1 MRHHIADMGTLAREV
16 WPAPLVIVSD
26 LHNSGP
32 GGHCNF
38 QRELFEYFLEYVA
51 EIRASLV
58 VAGDINDI
66 SEEPHSRAMNE
77 ADWLLWRASEAR
89 GLPTVKLPGN
99 HDRLERVAG
108 VWDRLDIAD
117 LFVWHGDALDPAC
130 NRKGLRGNL
139 DVVGSFV
146 WGGIERIGLR
156 RIFNP
161 VRRWLTKTAAR
172 RGDTNMVWLQ
182 DAEERGKVLYVS
194 GHTHVW
200 ELIEW
205 ADGHYYANP
214 GSWVEEGKG
223 GAVYVDGT
231 RIELWEVTE

>member
-1 MRHHIADMGTLAREV
+1 MRHHIIASGTLAREV

-26 LHNSGP
+26 LHNSGL
-32 GGHCNF
+32 GGHNNF
-38 QRELFEYFLEYVA
+38 QRELFCEFLEYVA
-51 EIRASLV
+51 EIRAGLI
-58 VAGDINDI
+58 VAGDVRDI
-66 SEEPHSRAMNE
+66 SEERRAREMNE
-77 ADWLLWRASEAR
+77 QDQLTWRAARAR
-89 GLPTVKLPGN
+89 GQVVYEIPGN

-108 VWDRLDIAD
+108 VWDRLDLSD

-146 WGGIERIGLR
+146 WSGIERAGLR
-156 RIFNP
+156 RVFNP
-161 VRRWLTKTAAR
+161 VRRALQKTASR

-182 DAEERGKVLYVS
+182 DAEDRGKVLYVS
-194 GHTHVW
+194 GHTHMA

-214 GSWVEEGKG
+214 GSWVEEGRG
-223 GAVYVDGT
+223 GAIFVDGT